1 MFFRVSF
8 QCFFS
13 DFFSRFLNV
22 QVGSFRVP
30 LGFHLGCH
38 LGFFYFF
45 WFSLRVPVSV
55 YLGFQS
61 RVSFLGL
68 NLGFI

>member
-1 MFFRVSF
+1 MSLRFF
-8 QCFFS
+8 
-13 DFFSRFLNV
+13 L
-22 QVGSFRVP
+22 
-30 LGFHLGCH
+30 
-38 LGFFYFF
+38 FF

-68 NLGFI
+68 NLGVHLGCEFRVSGKVSVKVSLIFFKALFRVCLGGI